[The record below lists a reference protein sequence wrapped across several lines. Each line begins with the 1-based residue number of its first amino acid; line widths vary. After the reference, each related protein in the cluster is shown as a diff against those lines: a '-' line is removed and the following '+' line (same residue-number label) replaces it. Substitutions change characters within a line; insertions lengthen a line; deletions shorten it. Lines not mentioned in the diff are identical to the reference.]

1 MSNEKRT
8 IYADGHVHELPPDL
22 ESGISCERPARE
34 CRCSRG
40 RRFAKRVLMFV
51 VGFFV
56 AQTLLHTVF
65 SVHRYVKHG
74 DGFGRISMWGG
85 KFGDDVDSH
94 RPHPPHWVHHAY
106 PPHDWKHHPH
116 YAYDS
121 DDDVPHHRP
130 HHPHHPH
137 HKGGH
142 KHVPPHSHYDYDSDD
157 EVSHRRPHRPHHKG
171 GHKHA
176 PHHRP
181 HHNNDH
187 DGSDSDSDS
196 DNEEYGRH
204 SKPFHQRPLRPQR
217 PAYSR
222 IRPKPITSELVK
234 PGAGSM
240 GRFQYLD
247 KGHLNK
253 LIKGEL
259 PASMLGN
266 MLSLAND
273 ICIPTIPVAGLE
285 KFSFDTAKFG
295 KIVNKVVGGIGSDI
309 HVTTTSD
316 KQASLEVT
324 ASVSNNKLTEE
335 VKLTQTTD
343 SDGLITFQLDG
354 PKWLGK
360 DDCAYANIV
369 LKIPKDTTHLVALRN
384 NFVFGK
390 IKIDREI
397 AHAITFGDFEINTAI
412 SKVSVPPIHA
422 ENVIINAV
430 SGGIHGY
437 FFVSDS
443 IAVHTVRGQIDAG
456 VNVRRASKSSIS
468 AESVSGNVL
477 LRVTGGFDGSFAARS
492 IGGKV
497 DVEDIS
503 DGSSRLHF
511 DKDLTRVK
519 TGTFSPA
526 DSTRVGDSTLNAAA
540 VSGNVEIELE

>member
-8 IYADGHVHELPPDL
+8 IYADGHVYELPPDL
-22 ESGISCERPARE
+22 ESGSSRECPARE

-40 RRFAKRVLMFV
+40 RRFAKRALMFV

-56 AQTLLHTVF
+56 AQTLLHTMF

-74 DGFGRISMWGG
+74 NGFGHMSMWGS

-94 RPHPPHWVHHAY
+94 HPHPPHWTHHGY
-106 PPHDWKHHPH
+106 HHGWKHHPH
-116 YAYDS
+116 
-121 DDDVPHHRP
+121 
-130 HHPHHPH
+130 HP
-137 HKGGH
+137 
-142 KHVPPHSHYDYDSDD
+142 HYDYDSDD
-157 EVSHRRPHRPHHKG
+157 EVPHHSHRPHRPHHKG
-171 GHKHA
+171 GHKHV
-176 PHHRP
+176 PHRRP

-187 DGSDSDSDS
+187 YDS
-196 DNEEYGRH
+196 DNEEYDHH
-204 SKPFHQRPLRPQR
+204 SKPSHQRPLRPQR
-217 PAYSR
+217 PPHSR

-234 PGAGSM
+234 PGSGSM
-240 GRFQYLD
+240 GRFQYLNKD
-247 KGHLNK
+247 KLNK

-259 PASMLGN
+259 SASLLGN
-266 MLSLAND
+266 MLSLVND
-273 ICIPTIPVAGLE
+273 ICIPTIPVADLE

-309 HVTTTSD
+309 HVTTTTD

-324 ASVSNNKLTEE
+324 ARVSNNKLAEE

-384 NFVFGK
+384 NFIFGN

-412 SKVSVPPIHA
+412 SKVSIPPIHA

-430 SGGIHGY
+430 SGGVHGY

-443 IAVHTVRGQIDAG
+443 IAVHTVRGQIDVG
-456 VNVRRASKSSIS
+456 VNVHRASKSSIS

-526 DSTRVGDSTLNAAA
+526 DSTRVGDSSLNAAA
-540 VSGNVEIELE
+540 VSGNIEIELE

>member
-22 ESGISCERPARE
+22 ESGISRERPARE
-34 CRCSRG
+34 CPCSRS
-40 RRFAKRVLMFV
+40 RRIAKAVLMFV

-56 AQTLLHTVF
+56 AQTLLHTVS
-65 SVHRYVKHG
+65 SVLELANRSN
-74 DGFGRISMWGG
+74 GFGRIGMWGG
-85 KFGDDVDSH
+85 NFGDDVDSH
-94 RPHPPHWVHHAY
+94 RAHPHHWTHHIRPPHG
-106 PPHDWKHHPH
+106 WKHYPH
-116 YAYDS
+116 HGYDN
-121 DDDVPHHRP
+121 DDDVP

-142 KHVPPHSHYDYDSDD
+142 KHAPPHSYYDYDSDD
-157 EVSHRRPHRPHHKG
+157 EVSHRHPHKPHHKG
-171 GHKHA
+171 HHKGEHKHA
-176 PHHRP
+176 PHRRP
-181 HHNNDH
+181 HHHNDH
-187 DGSDSDSDS
+187 DDSDSDS
-196 DNEEYGRH
+196 DNEEHGRY
-204 SKPFHQRPLRPQR
+204 SKPSHQRPFKPHRPGN
-217 PAYSR
+217 SR
-222 IRPKPITSELVK
+222 IRPKPITSEIVDI
-234 PGAGSM
+234 GANPM
-240 GRFQYLD
+240 GRFQYLN
-247 KGHLNK
+247 KNKLNK

-259 PASMLGN
+259 PAATLGN
-266 MLSLAND
+266 MLSLTNG

-285 KFSFDTAKFG
+285 NFSFDTAKFG

-309 HVTTTSD
+309 HVTTTND
-316 KQASLEVT
+316 KQASLEVS
-324 ASVSNNKLTEE
+324 ASVSSSKLAEE

-412 SKVSVPPIHA
+412 SKVSIPPIHA
-422 ENVIINAV
+422 ENVVINAV

-456 VNVRRASKSSIS
+456 VNV
-468 AESVSGNVL
+468 
-477 LRVTGGFDGSFAARS
+477 
-492 IGGKV
+492 

-526 DSTRVGDSTLNAAA
+526 DGTRVGDSSLNAAA